1 LEERVVSL
9 EILEVLVMAFTIES
23 AQAMFAGSGLPS
35 PIPGILANFE
45 ELSVED
51 RLAILWYAYT
61 ETGKSITRAALG
73 AASMALVEGMLNDIK
88 GMSRTEQT
96 QVMFDLASRVDTPL
110 CRTYGYFSANTKLG
124 FWYQLADWMEQGIVT
139 PIPTDFTASDDA
151 NLLFQAIQKLDGGQ
165 QIQVLR
171 DIVLNMGYDPT
182 VTPKTAPKAEDF
194 QLARTEPV
202 VAEITVEGITDP
214 TPLAYYE
221 AMNRDDFE
229 AALALFTDDGSLQP
243 PFQKPIIG
251 KEAILA
257 YMRSEAQGLNMMPS
271 RGITEYLADGSK
283 QLKITG
289 KVLTPWF
296 GVNVAM
302 NIAWRFALTPD
313 SKIFFVAI
321 DMLASPEELLNLR
334 PPSYK

>member
-1 LEERVVSL
+1 
-9 EILEVLVMAFTIES
+9 MAFTIES
-23 AQAMFAGSGLPS
+23 AQAMFAGSGLAS

-51 RLAILWYAYT
+51 RLAVLWYAYT

-88 GMSRTEQT
+88 VMSKTEQT
-96 QVMFDLASRVDTPL
+96 QLMFDLAGRVDTPL
-110 CRTYGYFSANTKLG
+110 GRTYGYFSANTKLG
-124 FWYQLADWMEQGIVT
+124 FWYQLADWMNEGIVA
-139 PIPTDFTASDDA
+139 PIPADYSGSADA
-151 NLLFQAIQKLDGGQ
+151 LLVLEAIKKLDGGQ

-171 DIVLNMGYDPT
+171 DIVVNMGFDPT
-182 VTPKTAPKAEDF
+182 VAPKSTPKAEDF
-194 QLARTEPV
+194 QLERTEPTV
-202 VAEITVEGITDP
+202 DNITVEGITDP

-229 AALALFTDDGSLQP
+229 TAIALFTEDGALQP
-243 PFQKPIIG
+243 PFQKPIVG
-251 KEAILA
+251 KEAIIA

-302 NIAWRFALTPD
+302 NIAWRFALTPEG
-313 SKIFFVAI
+313 KIFFVAI

>member
-1 LEERVVSL
+1 
-9 EILEVLVMAFTIES
+9 MAFTIES

-45 ELSVED
+45 ELSLED

-73 AASMALVEGMLNDIK
+73 AASMALVEGMLNDIRV
-88 GMSRTEQT
+88 MSKTEQT
-96 QVMFDLASRVDTPL
+96 QLMIDLANRTDTPL
-110 CRTYGYFSANTKLG
+110 GRTYGYFSANTKLG
-124 FWYQLADWMEQGIVT
+124 FWYQLADWMQEGIVA
-139 PIPTDFTASDDA
+139 PIPADFTASDDA

-182 VTPKTAPKAEDF
+182 VTPKSAPKAEDF

-202 VAEITVEGITDP
+202 VTGLTVEGITDA
-214 TPLAYYE
+214 TPLAYFE

-229 AALALFTDDGSLQP
+229 TAIALFVDDGALQP
-243 PFQKPIIG
+243 PFQKPIVG
-251 KEAILA
+251 KEAIIT
-257 YMRSEAQGLNMMPS
+257 YMRAEAQGLNMMPA
-271 RGITEYLADGSK
+271 RGLTEYLPDGSK

-302 NIAWRFALTPD
+302 NIAWRFALTAEG
-313 SKIFFVAI
+313 KIFFVAI